1 MHAHEHKKMT
11 FCICI
16 SLAQPTESVRESGC
30 ICMCVGT
37 HTDRDI
43 HRSINKRCFHFSG
56 IFVFGCLFCNCHAH
70 VEALA
75 APKTTRPPWMGW
87 HFVWAQ
93 PLVAAVISQQFC
105 PLLLLCLGFVGG
117 VFFCVF
123 SAFFFC
129 IFSCLLLYLPPSYLH
144 TKVKCHGHNSD
155 HYISHG

>member
-30 ICMCVGT
+30 ICICVGT

-75 APKTTRPPWMGW
+75 APKNHPTTLDGLA
-87 HFVWAQ
+87 F
-93 PLVAAVISQQFC
+93 
-105 PLLLLCLGFVGG
+105 CLGPAFGCSCNFATVLPAFVALLRLCGWG
-117 VFFCVF
+117 FFLC
-123 SAFFFC
+123 FFC
-129 IFSCLLLYLPPSYLH
+129 IFFLYF
-144 TKVKCHGHNSD
+144 
-155 HYISHG
+155 